1 MAMALVTELELPAF
15 DYTDPTLRGPHY
27 HETMASLR
35 AQGWLAASEMG
46 YFVLDREA
54 VEFFLK
60 SRSLTFPGVEVAEV
74 FGVTDGP
81 LYDEISRNIL
91 NIDGEDHRRLRNLV
105 NPALTP
111 RAVER
116 YRPAMREF
124 LAELVEAVAGEGR
137 CEFVEAIAKPYPSLV
152 IATVMGAPLSD
163 APRLHHW
170 SNWIQRQFSAD
181 LADKRDV
188 IEQAVVEF
196 YEYVGALLERR
207 RDDPSDD
214 LISKL
219 LAAEFEG
226 DRLSEVELVNLVLN
240 VLIGGVDTSQSQLT
254 NAVRLLAAHP
264 DKWELLAADLSL
276 APRAA
281 DEAMRYEPIV
291 PFTARIVVDDVEDR
305 DVTFPAGSIV
315 MVSAF
320 DANRD
325 ASVYGN
331 SGEADR
337 FDITADRGRVKPMTF
352 GAGIHYCLGANL
364 ARAELEE
371 ALAFLPAAMPGLR
384 LDGEPVYDSINGIYG
399 LERLPV
405 RWDPA

>member
-1 MAMALVTELELPAF
+1 MALVSELELPAF
-15 DYTDPTLRGPHY
+15 DFMDATLRGDHF
-27 HETMASLR
+27 HSTMGSLR
-35 AQGWLAASEMG
+35 SQGWLAAGELG
-46 YFVLDREA
+46 FFVLDREA
-54 VEFFLK
+54 SEFIL
-60 SRSLTFPGVEVAEV
+60 RSKKVKFPGLQVAEV
-74 FGVTDGP
+74 FGVTEGP
-81 LYDEISRNIL
+81 LYEEITRNIL
-91 NIDGEDHRRLRNLV
+91 NIDGDDHRRLRNLV

-116 YRPAMREF
+116 YRPAMRDF
-124 LAELVEAVAGEGR
+124 LRDLVAQVAEAGR

-152 IATVMGAPLSD
+152 IASIMGAPLTD

-170 SNWIQRQFSAD
+170 SNWIQRQFSPD
-181 LADKRDV
+181 LADKRDI
-188 IEQAVVEF
+188 IEEAVVEF

-214 LISKL
+214 LVSTL

-254 NAVRLLAAHP
+254 HAVRLLAQHP
-264 DKWELLAADLSL
+264 DQWELLRADPSL

-281 DEAMRYEPIV
+281 DEALRFEPIV
-291 PFTARIVVDDVEDR
+291 PFTARIVTEELEYR
-305 DVTFPAGSIV
+305 DVTFPQGSIV

-325 ASVYGN
+325 PQAYPA
-331 SGEADR
+331 EPDR
-337 FDITADRGRVKPMTF
+337 FDISADRERTKPMTF
-352 GAGIHYCLGANL
+352 GAGIHYCLGANV
-364 ARAELEE
+364 ARAELQE
-371 ALAFLPAAMPGLR
+371 ALALLPQAMPGLE
-384 LDGEPVYDSINGIYG
+384 LDGEPVYDSVNGIYG

-405 RWDPA
+405 RWSSS